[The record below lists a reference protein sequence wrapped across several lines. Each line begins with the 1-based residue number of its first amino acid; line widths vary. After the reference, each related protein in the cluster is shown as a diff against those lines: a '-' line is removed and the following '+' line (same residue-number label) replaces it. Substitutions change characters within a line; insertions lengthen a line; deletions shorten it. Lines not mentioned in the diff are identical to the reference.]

1 MAESKLIFGGP
12 LNKEAANQLKL
23 RQELLSKESRS
34 VEETSLLNN
43 RGGWVKITSGVNEI
57 LGTEFKELQEKVYG
71 KDVKASQDALSTF
84 RSKGSD
90 DAVNFVLSGGVL
102 RQEMD
107 PEKPLRTYM
116 KDGLNLVDEKASSYS
131 NTERG
136 FRSMPGITS
145 FKVASKSTYGALKQ
159 IDIDIKVNTLED
171 LNIID
176 KLYFKPGF
184 DVLVE
189 YGANAYI
196 DEDGEVQSRTRSVS
210 KKFLKGEELIK
221 TQDKAQ
227 EYKLKTGGNYEA
239 LFAKVTNFSWDY
251 GNDGSYD
258 CKLVLI
264 SKGELMESLE
274 STIYTA
280 NGAEFK
286 KIAKKNNTA
295 GSKTKSGADV
305 NDAISSLL
313 QACMYSSEYI
323 KVLLQKTYGIEIYRS
338 VELKADK
345 EEGEADEDDNSD
357 KSKNY
362 HWYISLR
369 DFMHLLD
376 KVFLQRGDEKDGKP
390 FNLSTTYSK
399 EQFCTY
405 HEHMSI
411 DPGVCFLPYI
421 GPGKAWYL
429 NSDEWYW
436 RNSFFDNH
444 STHGGLPPKVF
455 EEAHKKQKEKYGDA
469 YDPRSPGAICL
480 NINHLL
486 EIQNGF
492 LDANKEDTKAS
503 TSVFTLIQQVL
514 NDCETAMGGINSFD
528 LHYDEDDKEW
538 SVVDRAIPVK
548 QTVKTA
554 PTLNIAGTG
563 SSITKVQISSKIS
576 NAIVSTLSLNATIS
590 DTVKRKHTN
599 LLQFNKNLYN
609 RYSITN
615 PNLIKEK
622 VEEENKSLEEIIAKI
637 GGAFSSYAQ
646 GHYDRSKFLDNT
658 IDYQKYSIIRHA
670 IEQDEK
676 RRKKKPAGFSG
687 LIPIELSF
695 STDGIT
701 NLRVGES
708 FQVNKG
714 ILPSRYDGKVG
725 FIVTQIEQEIGNDSR
740 WETSITTRMF
750 MLAST
755 DPTAP
760 KPIVKERPVP
770 DTTNVN
776 YRPKNKTR
784 SGVTTPTNTPW
795 SAAFISYVA
804 LKGDPSFP
812 KAPAHTKYAQGARSA
827 ANWTALP
834 AKSTKPQVGD
844 IIIKGRAGNALNFN
858 SSRWGGKSHGDL
870 VTYVSQIG
878 DRKFHAIGGNV
889 IHTVKKKFFKADSN
903 GNYGNGMVI
912 VLRPK
917 AAVNITA
924 MVQAALEEWHIW
936 HVDTENQRVDQET
949 MANYDKPRSPII
961 FDRLKTYWA
970 SVNWN
975 NFDKDIV

>member
-1 MAESKLIFGGP
+1 MADNKLIFGGP
-12 LNKEAANQLKL
+12 LNKELTKQLKF
-23 RQELLSKESRS
+23 RQEVLSKEHRS

-43 RGGWVKITSGVNEI
+43 RGGWVKITSGTNEI
-57 LGTEFKELQEKVYG
+57 LGQEYEDIQKKVYG
-71 KDVKASQDALSTF
+71 ESVKESQDALTTF
-84 RSKGSD
+84 RSKGSE
-90 DAVNFVLSGGVL
+90 DAVNNVLSGGVL

-136 FRSMPGITS
+136 FRAMPGITNFRVS
-145 FKVASKSTYGALKQ
+145 SKSTFGALKQ

-171 LNIID
+171 LTIID

-189 YGANAYI
+189 YGANTYI

-210 KKFLKGEELIK
+210 KKFLKGEELLK
-221 TQDKAQ
+221 VQEKSK
-227 EYKLKTGGNYEA
+227 EYKVKTGGNYEA
-239 LFAKVTNFSWDY
+239 LFAKVTNFSWNY
-251 GNDGSYD
+251 NMDGSYD
-258 CKLVLI
+258 CRLVLV

-274 STIYTA
+274 TTIYTA
-280 NGAEFK
+280 NGSEFK
-286 KIAKKNNTA
+286 KIAEKNTNS
-295 GSKTKSGADV
+295 GSKTKGSVDI
-305 NDAISSLL
+305 NDAISALL
-313 QACMYSSEYI
+313 AACMWSTQSDKSSFE
-323 KVLLQKTYGIEIYRS
+323 KKYGVQIYRS
-338 VELKADK
+338 AELKSDK
-345 EEGEADEDDNSD
+345 QQDQGDEEDDSA

-369 DFMHLLD
+369 DFMFLLD
-376 KVFLQRGDEKDGKP
+376 SKFLRKGSEKDGKP
-390 FNLSTTYSK
+390 FNLSTEYSEK
-399 EQFCTY
+399 EFNTF
-405 HEHMSI
+405 HEHMSV
-411 DPGVCFLPYI
+411 DPGICFLPYV
-421 GPGKAWYL
+421 GTGNTWYL
-429 NSDEWYW
+429 HSDKWYW
-436 RNSFFDNH
+436 RNSFYDNY
-444 STHGGLPPKVF
+444 SAAGSLPPKVF
-455 EEAHKKQKEKYGDA
+455 EEAHKKQKEKFETYN
-469 YDPRSPGAICL
+469 PRTPEAICL

-486 EIQNGF
+486 EIQNSF
-492 LDANKEDTKAS
+492 LDTQKKDIKAS
-503 TSVFTLIQQVL
+503 TSVFTLLKQVL
-514 NDCETAMGGINSFD
+514 DDCETAMGGINSFD
-528 LHYDEDDKEW
+528 LHFDEDDKEW
-538 SVVDRAIPVK
+538 SVVDRAIPIE

-554 PTLNIAGTG
+554 PVLNIVGTG
-563 SSITKVQISSKIS
+563 SFVTNLQINSKIS
-576 NAIVSTLSLNATIS
+576 SAIASTLSLNASIS

-609 RYSITN
+609 RYSVTN
-615 PNLIKEK
+615 PKDIKEK
-622 VEEENKSLEEIIAKI
+622 IDEENKSLEKIIFSI
-637 GGAFSSYAQ
+637 GGSYASYAQ
-646 GHYDRSKFLDNT
+646 GHYDRSKFLDNS
-658 IDYQKYSIIRHA
+658 IDYAKYSKIRLA

-676 RRKKKPAGFSG
+676 RRKKQPTGFSG

-695 STDGIT
+695 TIDGIT
-701 NLRVGES
+701 NLRVGEA

-714 ILPSRYDGKVG
+714 ILPSRYDNKVG
-725 FIVTQIEQEIGNDSR
+725 FILTQIEQKIGNNSR
-740 WETSITTRMF
+740 WETDITTRMF

-755 DPTAP
+755 DPVSP
-760 KPIVKERPVP
+760 KPIEKERPVP
-770 DTTNVN
+770 DTSNVD

-844 IIIKGRAGNALNFN
+844 IIIKGRAGNTLNFN